1 MIKGVMKDT
10 AIIKITGTSGT
21 GKSPVGKSIRK
32 YLAENEITV
41 SLFDMISP
49 ERYQDHVEHVLSD
62 RYTDSVAILI
72 EQSPGDLTISFGNRW
87 FIGMDLVI
95 SAFSGTDLKKYPL
108 RL

>member
-1 MIKGVMKDT
+1 MIKGTMKDT

-21 GKSPVGKSIRK
+21 GKSPVGKSIKK
-32 YLAENEITV
+32 YLEKNEITV
-41 SLFDMISP
+41 TLFDMISP
-49 ERYQDHVEHVLSD
+49 ERYQDHVRYVLSD
-62 RYTDSVAILI
+62 RYEDSVAILI

-95 SAFSGTDLKKYPL
+95 SAFSGTDLKESL